1 VLKSEQA
8 GCLESERE
16 VGFWEVGEDSYWV
29 GVDGGIHTTHVITD
43 AICCARPRHSSRV
56 VQQKPVHGI

>member
-1 VLKSEQA
+1 
-8 GCLESERE
+8 LESERE

-29 GVDGGIHTTHVITD
+29 GVDDGIHVTHVITD
-43 AICCARPRHSSRV
+43 AICPRHSSRV